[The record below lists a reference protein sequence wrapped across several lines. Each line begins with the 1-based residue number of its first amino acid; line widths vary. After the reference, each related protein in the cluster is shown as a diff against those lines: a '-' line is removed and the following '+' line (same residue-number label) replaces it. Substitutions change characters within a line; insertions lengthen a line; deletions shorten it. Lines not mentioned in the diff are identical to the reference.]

1 MKGMNKRRSSNN
13 GKEHEAGMFLKETF
27 ELRKLFQLRHLN

>member
-13 GKEHEAGMFLKETF
+13 GKEYEVGMFFKEIF
-27 ELRKLFQLRHLN
+27 ELRKLF

>member
-1 MKGMNKRRSSNN
+1 MKGMNKRSSNN

-27 ELRKLFQLRHLN
+27 ELRKLF